1 MQTRQ
6 SKWIPKKHHPSHLE
20 QVVFLVMEACKD
32 QALDECSFIWPPIR
46 TEYLV
51 ITIVVVEIGICLES
65 RMRIISFHSKT
76 NWFRGDYWLPFIS
89 QTFMCSGRETCYL
102 LFPSSWGGCST
113 WNVAEAKSIRWTP
126 KSEIQSK
133 SARGT
138 ERATLKSWK
147 ETDVLEWSEFC
158 HCATHKWESVPWW
171 AVKPGND
178 FSFIDATA
186 GWKGWR
192 TR

>member
-32 QALDECSFIWPPIR
+32 QALYECSFIWPPIR

-51 ITIVVVEIGICLES
+51 ITTVVAKIGICLES
-65 RMRIISFHSKT
+65 RMGIISFHRKN
-76 NWFRGDYWLPFIS
+76 NWFRADYWLPFIS

-126 KSEIQSK
+126 KRVRSNQSQPEEQK
-133 SARGT
+133 
-138 ERATLKSWK
+138 EQLWK
-147 ETDVLEWSEFC
+147 VGRKLMFLNDENFVIMPPINENLCPGGQWSQ
-158 HCATHKWESVPWW
+158 AMTSV
-171 AVKPGND
+171 
-178 FSFIDATA
+178 S
-186 GWKGWR
+186 
-192 TR
+192 